1 MSKILIIT
9 WVVMDGSE
17 ATDQK
22 VLRDGYYR
30 TVYKTIPKARAAT
43 WSTDLSQL
51 ESGKSYAK
59 TNGYTLRIMDDTD
72 DALEKAR
79 QLALKEYKG
88 T

>member
-1 MSKILIIT
+1 
-9 WVVMDGSE
+9 MDGSE

-30 TVYKTIPKARAAT
+30 TVYKTIPKARAVT

-51 ESGKSYAK
+51 EAGKTYAK
-59 TNGYTLRIMDDTD
+59 ENGYKLRVMDDTD
-72 DALEKAR
+72 DVLEKAR
-79 QLALKEYKG
+79 QLALKEH